1 MAHTPSPWFRES
13 DINDDGSDWILVTK
27 DYELIADLRLDSGL
41 NPVSEN
47 EQDANAFL
55 IAAAPEML
63 SALRAIRDDLRELDS
78 GDVGNGVDGWR
89 HMDATLVDQLI
100 SGSFRVAFD
109 AIAKAEGRSE

>member
-1 MAHTPSPWFRES
+1 MAHTPGPWTPVECDGNAD
-13 DINDDGSDWILVTK
+13 DIA
-27 DYELIADLRLDSGL
+27 IADSDGGYVCYS
-41 NPVSEN
+41 VATEA
-47 EQDANAFL
+47 DALL
-55 IAAAPEML
+55 IAAAPELL

-109 AIAKAEGRSE
+109 AINEAEGRAY

>member
-55 IAAAPEML
+55 IAAAPEL
-63 SALRAIRDDLRELDS
+63 LAACHKLFDADLAVEEDERK
-78 GDVGNGVDGWR
+78 
-89 HMDATLVDQLI
+89 HQLKLA
-100 SGSFRVAFD
+100 RLLAAE